1 MSAPSKVEPGA
12 NKLPR
17 DFAYINSRKKRPS
30 EYEAVNLHVQPRL
43 GNWWDKGNSYLRTP
57 EGREAFVIDST
68 RLRHPDWHDFRDPS
82 SLWQRQYMR
91 MQAEQ
96 ERAIDRLT
104 EDIAPDAAAEIDP
117 TWLTEILQNH
127 YSVWSFVEYGLFRG
141 MFSASREGLSDT
153 VVASMLFET
162 FDRARHSQDI
172 VHYLL
177 MLEENVPG
185 FDAIGAKDAWLES
198 PRYQPLRRLVEE
210 ISFGVKDWGETIV
223 AMNLCFDPIVSEVA
237 VLRLVGALGPIHGDV
252 VSKLILSSVERD
264 RRRELAWASE
274 FVTMVTG
281 PDIPAAAENRAII
294 AEWIAHWT
302 PKAIEAVAPF
312 AELYDC
318 LPAAKTPFAE
328 VLATAVAK
336 QRDIVTAL
344 GVGGSA

>member
-1 MSAPSKVEPGA
+1 MTTTEVTPAA
-12 NKLPR
+12 RLPR
-17 DFAYINSRKKRPS
+17 DFTYINSRKRRPS

-57 EGREAFVIDST
+57 EGREAFIEESS

-82 SLWQRQYMR
+82 SLWQRPYMR

-96 ERAIDRLT
+96 ERAIERVT
-104 EDIAPDAAAEIDP
+104 EDVAAGAADIDP

-127 YSVWSFVEYGLFRG
+127 YAVWSFVEYGLFRG

-185 FDAIGAKDAWLES
+185 FDATGAKDTWLS
-198 PRYQPLRRLVEE
+198 SSRYQPLRRLVEE

-223 AMNLCFDPIVSEVA
+223 AMNLCFDPIVTEVA
-237 VLRLVGALGPIHGDV
+237 VLRLIGALGPVHGDV
-252 VSKLILSSVERD
+252 VSKLIVNSVERD
-264 RRRELAWASE
+264 RRRELAWTEE
-274 FVTMVTG
+274 FVRMVTA
-281 PDIPAAAENRAII
+281 PEVPAAAQNQAII
-294 AEWIAHWT
+294 TEWIATWT
-302 PKAIEAVAPF
+302 PRAVEAAGPL

-328 VLATAVAK
+328 VLATTAARQQEIVAS
-336 QRDIVTAL
+336 L
-344 GVGGSA
+344 GVGGGA

>member
-1 MSAPSKVEPGA
+1 MSPVEAPVAKA
-12 NKLPR
+12 AR
-17 DFAYINSRKKRPS
+17 DFTYINSRKKRPS

-57 EGREAFVIDST
+57 EGREAFIEESS

-96 ERAIDRLT
+96 ERAIERMT
-104 EDIAPDAAAEIDP
+104 EDVASSASAEIDP
-117 TWLTEILQNH
+117 TWLTEIIQNH
-127 YSVWSFVEYGLFRG
+127 YAVWSFVEYGLFRG

-172 VHYLL
+172 VHYAL

-185 FDAIGAKDAWLES
+185 FDATGAKDAWLQA

-223 AMNLCFDPIVSEVA
+223 AMNLCFDPIVTEVA
-237 VLRLVGALGPIHGDV
+237 VIRLIGAMGPIHGDV
-252 VSKLILSSVERD
+252 VSKLIVSSVERD
-264 RRRELAWASE
+264 RRRERAWTEE
-274 FVTMVTG
+274 FVRMVTA
-281 PDIPAAAENRAII
+281 DDVPAAAENRTII

-302 PKAIEAVAPF
+302 PRAIEAVGPL

-328 VLATAVAK
+328 VLATAAAR
-336 QRDIVTAL
+336 QQEIATGL
-344 GVGGSA
+344 GVGGGA